1 MTIVS
6 KSILR
11 DTEISFPYPYLETA
25 FLRHKTVKK
34 QLVCVIPKWG
44 FPDGALIIKNSP
56 AIAGNARDM
65 GSIPPWLDPLEVENG
80 NSLQYSCLDSSM
92 NRGAWQLQFM
102 MRSQRVGHDWVT
114 ECTHTYQNNQTMW
127 VIYDKRITG
136 GSNFHIT
143 KFASVEITANSR
155 KAVL

>member
-102 MRSQRVGHDWVT
+102 MRSQRVGHD
-114 ECTHTYQNNQTMW
+114 
-127 VIYDKRITG
+127 
-136 GSNFHIT
+136 
-143 KFASVEITANSR
+143 
-155 KAVL
+155 

>member
-1 MTIVS
+1 
-6 KSILR
+6 
-11 DTEISFPYPYLETA
+11 
-25 FLRHKTVKK
+25 
-34 QLVCVIPKWG
+34 
-44 FPDGALIIKNSP
+44 
-56 AIAGNARDM
+56 
-65 GSIPPWLDPLEVENG
+65 
-80 NSLQYSCLDSSM
+80 M